1 MKILKFGGSSI
12 SSAERINSVC
22 DIIKNEYKSKSVVVS
37 AMGGVTDLLIKLAE
51 EKNKSK
57 YETIFNDIK
66 KKHLQCVKELK
77 LKKVEFID
85 NYFIELQKVS
95 IFGVGGKV

>member
-37 AMGGVTDLLIKLAE
+37 AMGGVTDLLIKLVE
-51 EKNKSK
+51 EKNESK

-66 KKHLQCVKELK
+66 KSICNVLK
-77 LKKVEFID
+77 
-85 NYFIELQKVS
+85 N
-95 IFGVGGKV
+95 